1 MIPSANE
8 VIEDFTLV
16 PDSERLQLLLE
27 YSEALPE
34 LDARFGEN
42 PELMERVE
50 ECQSPVFI
58 AVEGDSE
65 RVNLYFSAPREAPT
79 TRGFASVLNAALNG
93 QSAKDILELPDDFP
107 SNLGLDKLIS
117 PLRVRGMRGM
127 LARIKRKTREL
138 VADTS
143 Q

>member
-1 MIPSANE
+1 MIQSALD
-8 VIEDFTLV
+8 VIEDFSLI
-16 PDSERLQLLLE
+16 PDSEKLQLLLE

-34 LDARFGEN
+34 LAPRFGEN

-58 AVEGDSE
+58 AVEGSE
-65 RVNLYFSAPREAPT
+65 DKVSLFFSAPREAPT
-79 TRGFASVLNAALNG
+79 TRGFASVLNSALNG
-93 QSAKDILELPDDFP
+93 QSAQDILDLPDDFP
-107 SNLGLDKLIS
+107 TALGLDALIS

-138 VADTS
+138 VG
-143 Q
+143 